1 MENLNSEILVL
12 LINLDRAEERRLK
25 MERQLSG
32 LGIDY
37 VRISAIDGKVYNY
50 TEKEYDELKY
60 RRCNGKR
67 NNVGEIGCYMAH
79 IKCWKQIV
87 SQRLDFGV
95 IWEDDVILSE
105 RISAALKILS
115 SNLGRFDFVSIQ
127 NETKKRWLYSSEFFG
142 EFSFYEFV
150 RTSGGFW
157 GYVLSQDAAKLLL
170 DNLIPFGITVDTNV
184 HLYYKYKIT
193 VKSLF
198 PPVVFHRNGIPTE
211 RKSDKIKHVRNFC
224 LFARQVFQLKSYIG
238 KLRYFLLRDGFA
250 KFLCRIIKLRGV
262 DTV

>member
-1 MENLNSEILVL
+1 MSYKFFVINMAGSTERWNLVKSQLDALNLVY
-12 LINLDRAEERRLK
+12 ERI
-25 MERQLSG
+25 E
-32 LGIDY
+32 GIDASLLDNFEIAKY
-37 VRISAIDGKVYNY
+37 YSYSENRKQFCRP
-50 TEKEYDELKY
+50 LKI
-60 RRCNGKR
+60 
-67 NNVGEIGCYMAH
+67 GEIGCYMAH